1 MLSEQ
6 FEAALVYA
14 FRLHRSQMA
23 SLQTLAT
30 ASESVRRV
38 MLADKLHN
46 ARSVLMERQQVGDQ
60 VWQKF
65 NGGREGTLW
74 FYRQCVEIQA
84 MRGQSALG
92 VELEHVVGVLE
103 TEVGEPQV

>member
-1 MLSEQ
+1 
-6 FEAALVYA
+6 
-14 FRLHRSQMA
+14 
-23 SLQTLAT
+23 
-30 ASESVRRV
+30 
-38 MLADKLHN
+38 
-46 ARSVLMERQQVGDQ
+46 MERQQVGDQ

-92 VELEHVVGVLE
+92 VELEHVVGALE